1 MIELVKKNDEEKR
14 KMKKEFDEQI
24 QKQESDKEKRI
35 KELETKI
42 TKLQEEL
49 DAQKKRHSASKMF
62 LIQSYKRY
70 KNYIFEIWA
79 TLPRVQRRSKV
90 TASLCI
96 FTVSDKCIQ
105 SDPEREPG
113 MRKERYSTTSYSC
126 NTFSRVIQPNTVT
139 LHTNT
144 LHCTLVLYMYQYC
157 YVVVRC
163 SSSWYSSL

>member
-1 MIELVKKNDEEKR
+1 MLRKKGMQLARYFLRLNNP
-14 KMKKEFDEQI
+14 
-24 QKQESDKEKRI
+24 
-35 KELETKI
+35 
-42 TKLQEEL
+42 KLQKVL
-49 DAQKKRHSASKMF
+49 
-62 LIQSYKRY
+62 
-70 KNYIFEIWA
+70 NYNFDIWA
-79 TLPRVQRRSKV
+79 TLPRIQRRSKV

-144 LHCTLVLYMYQYC
+144 LHCTLVLCTIAM
-157 YVVVRC
+157 
-163 SSSWYSSL
+163 

>member
-1 MIELVKKNDEEKR
+1 MLIEIGNKIDFCDKQDHFITNAIKKKAFCHQDIFNP
-14 KMKKEFDEQI
+14 
-24 QKQESDKEKRI
+24 
-35 KELETKI
+35 
-42 TKLQEEL
+42 KLQKVL
-49 DAQKKRHSASKMF
+49 V
-62 LIQSYKRY
+62 
-70 KNYIFEIWA
+70 YIFLIWA

-144 LHCTLVLYMYQYC
+144 LHCTLVLYMY
-157 YVVVRC
+157 
-163 SSSWYSSL
+163 